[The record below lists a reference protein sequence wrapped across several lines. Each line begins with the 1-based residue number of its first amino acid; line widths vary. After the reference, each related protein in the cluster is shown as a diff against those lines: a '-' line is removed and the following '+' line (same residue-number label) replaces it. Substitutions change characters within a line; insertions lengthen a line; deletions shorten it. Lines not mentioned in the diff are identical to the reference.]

1 VSPFTLNVPSLK
13 IEALTLPLTILFN
26 CNPVTPDAGILYKPA
41 PSPTNAPLT
50 LPEPVISPVTLKA
63 VPLYVKPL

>member
-1 VSPFTLNVPSLK
+1 MYVSPFTLNVPSDR

-41 PSPTNAPLT
+41 PSPMND
-50 LPEPVISPVTLKA
+50 PVNTEEVTG
-63 VPLYVKPL
+63 